1 MSKKYWTEEENKHI
15 TQIYKLYDRKELAEI
30 FECTERQIYTKLR
43 KLGLITVESNK
54 IPEGCKK
61 CNICNEIR
69 SLDEFYN
76 NKSKFDGKA
85 SECKHCAREMSIIK
99 LRKKKA
105 EKERLQEEAKKQQYI
120 DSLEGKELICKHHGV
135 QTIDDY
141 RIYKSHT
148 GRYSRKCK
156 KCERDHQQK
165 INAKRLKE
173 KGFI

>member
-1 MSKKYWTEEENKHI
+1 MSKKIWTEEENKHI

-43 KLGLITVESNK
+43 KLGLIIVESNK
-54 IPEGCKK
+54 VPEGCKK

-105 EKERLQEEAKKQQYI
+105 EKERLQALQVI
-120 DSLEGKELICKHHGV
+120 DNFLCE
-135 QTIDDY
+135 DDEFDENNSQLPTNNIQMSGNGIS
-141 RIYKSHT
+141 RAQERFKS
-148 GRYSRKCK
+148 
-156 KCERDHQQK
+156 
-165 INAKRLKE
+165 IW
-173 KGFI
+173 